1 MTNHPHKSLPIVA
14 ALLALGLVAD
24 ATAQPA
30 PTAPAIPALATRA
43 AAGSPG
49 SPKTSGVAGRVIGEK
64 SPLASAGVYAF
75 QLADLQL
82 HKVTTDLQGNFLFQ
96 NLPAGLYKVIA
107 HKAGFA
113 AVVIPL
119 TRTTAQAYQF
129 LELQL
134 LQDNPTNTV
143 TPAKAG
149 APGAHGDDFWS
160 LRASIPPDVLREIEQ
175 TSEAVETRF
184 ADDRKGA
191 TPLGALAR
199 FQTDIE
205 AMKGVD
211 NLTSGG
217 EGQVAG
223 GRLGIKGQLGD
234 MQVGLR
240 GHFWQFAPTPSF
252 GGGGAGSASASST
265 AAVTSG
271 QASSLSLDLEN
282 GPRSRVNVTS
292 LTNRITARTNDGPV
306 PVDFEHYRVSWS
318 QTVGE
323 NSRSEIAAQYTSE
336 NNFHRQGSFDPAEIP
351 GASRTWRVEGSY
363 TTDLGPSSTFQSGI
377 RYRAL
382 QYGISG
388 PGGPGG
394 PGGSSQPLSILP
406 GQDSL
411 DIFGRGGFRLQPAV
425 LVEYGLYNTLAD
437 GSLAVR
443 PQGGVVLRLGDLWQ
457 LQSSASRQAYERSVV
472 TAPQFLP
479 TLYQEADLCEEGGRA
494 CYELRLARKQ
504 GDDTFSLSAVDR
516 TFGKT
521 LRLYFSDDLFDRQES
536 LYLVPGDRMPE
547 VKLSVGHQILPGI
560 TTKFEASLANGG
572 GGVFYPTPGQAY
584 QNRVQYLVT
593 SLDTRF
599 KATSTGVF
607 IAFHRLS
614 QDLDPLSA
622 DSPRATPISL
632 ERLQLMLS
640 QDLNILMDLAGDWT
654 VQLNMELSRGS
665 SPLASSASG
674 RDEELR
680 TRFLGGLAVKF

>member
-1 MTNHPHKSLPIVA
+1 MMNHPHKSRPLLF
-14 ALLALGLVAD
+14 ALLAFGLASS
-24 ATAQPA
+24 ALAQAPQAQPA
-30 PTAPAIPALATRA
+30 QP
-43 AAGSPG
+43 PG
-49 SPKTSGVAGRVIGEK
+49 VGGRVIGEK

-82 HKVTTDLQGNFLFQ
+82 HRVTTDPQGNFLFQ
-96 NLPAGLYKVIA
+96 DLPAGLYKVIA

-113 AVVIPL
+113 PVVILL
-119 TRTTAQAYQF
+119 TRTTAKAYQF

-134 LQDNPTNTV
+134 LQDTPA
-143 TPAKAG
+143 TPAKNA
-149 APGAHGDDFWS
+149 APNTKTDDFWS
-160 LRASIPPDVLREIEQ
+160 LRASIPPDVLRQIEE
-175 TSEAVETRF
+175 TSAEVEPRF
-184 ADDRKGA
+184 AEGRRNVVPMSA
-191 TPLGALAR
+191 GALSR
-199 FQTDIE
+199 FHTDIQ

-211 NLTSGG
+211 NLTAGG
-217 EGQVAG
+217 EGQMAG
-223 GRLGIKGQLGD
+223 GRLGIEGQLGD

-240 GHFWQFAPTPSF
+240 GHFWQFEPTPALG
-252 GGGGAGSASASST
+252 GGGGAGAPPASAVS
-265 AAVTSG
+265 SG
-271 QASSLSLDLEN
+271 QASSLSLDLNN
-282 GPRSRVNVTS
+282 GPRSNVSVTS
-292 LTNRITARTNDGPV
+292 LTNRIVTRTSDGPV

-318 QTVGE
+318 QAVGD

-382 QYGISG
+382 EYGISG
-388 PGGPGG
+388 PSGA
-394 PGGSSQPLSILP
+394 SQPLPGLP

-411 DIFGRGGFRLQPAV
+411 DVFGRGGFRLQPAV
-425 LVEYGLYNTLAD
+425 LVEYGLYNTLSD

-443 PQGGVVLRLGDLWQ
+443 PEGGVVLRLGDLWQ
-457 LQSSASRQAYERSVV
+457 LQSSASRQVYERASV

-479 TLYQEADLCEEGGRA
+479 TLYQEADLCEEGGKA

-504 GDDTFSLSAVDR
+504 GDDTFSLSAMDR

-521 LRLYFSDDLFDRQES
+521 LRLYFSDDLFDREES
-536 LYLVPGDRMPE
+536 LYLVPGDRVPE
-547 VKLSVGHQILPGI
+547 VKVSLGHQILPGI

-572 GGVFYPTPGQAY
+572 GGVFYSAPGQAY
-584 QNRVQYLVT
+584 QNKVSYLVT

-607 IAFHRLS
+607 IAFHRLN

-622 DSPRATPISL
+622 DSPRATPISI

-654 VQLNMELSRGS
+654 VQLNMELSRGIL
-665 SPLASSASG
+665 PLVSTASST
-674 RDEELR
+674 RDDELR

>member
-1 MTNHPHKSLPIVA
+1 MSYPHKSHTLLF
-14 ALLALGLVAD
+14 ALLAFGFASSALAQ
-24 ATAQPA
+24 APQTQPARQPA
-30 PTAPAIPALATRA
+30 PQALQIP
-43 AAGSPG
+43 P
-49 SPKTSGVAGRVIGEK
+49 PGVAGRVIGEK

-82 HKVTTDLQGNFLFQ
+82 HKVTTDPQGNFLFQ
-96 NLPAGLYKVIA
+96 DLPAGLYKVIA

-113 AVVIPL
+113 PVVILL
-119 TRTTAQAYQF
+119 TRTTAKAYQF

-134 LQDNPTNTV
+134 LQD
-143 TPAKAG
+143 TPAAPAAN
-149 APGAHGDDFWS
+149 APGKNGRPDDFWS
-160 LRASIPPDVLREIEQ
+160 LRASIPPDVLRQIEE
-175 TSEAVETRF
+175 TSAEVEPRF
-184 ADDRKGA
+184 AEESRNVV
-191 TPLGALAR
+191 PLGAGALSR
-199 FQTDIE
+199 FHTDIQ
-205 AMKGVD
+205 AMKGSD
-211 NLTSGG
+211 NLTAGG
-217 EGQVAG
+217 EGQMAG
-223 GRLGIKGQLGD
+223 GRLGIEGQLGD

-240 GHFWQFAPTPSF
+240 GHFWQFEPTPAL
-252 GGGGAGSASASST
+252 GGGAGAQAAASTVS
-265 AAVTSG
+265 SG
-271 QASSLSLDLEN
+271 QASSLSLDLNN
-282 GPRSRVNVTS
+282 GPRSNVSVTS
-292 LTNRITARTNDGPV
+292 LTNRIVARTSDGPV

-318 QTVGE
+318 QAVGD

-382 QYGISG
+382 EYGLSSPAGAG
-388 PGGPGG
+388 PA
-394 PGGSSQPLSILP
+394 QPLPTLP

-411 DIFGRGGFRLQPAV
+411 DVFGRGGFRLQPAV
-425 LVEYGLYNTLAD
+425 LVEYGLYNTLSD

-443 PQGGVVLRLGDLWQ
+443 PEGGVVLRLGDLWQ
-457 LQSSASRQAYERSVV
+457 LQSSASRQVYERASV

-479 TLYQEADLCEEGGRA
+479 TLYQEADLCEEGGKA

-504 GDDTFSLSAVDR
+504 GDDSFSLSAMDR

-521 LRLYFSDDLFDRQES
+521 LRLYFSDDLFDREES
-536 LYLVPGDRMPE
+536 LYLVPGDRVPE
-547 VKLSVGHQILPGI
+547 VKVSLGHQILPGI

-572 GGVFYPTPGQAY
+572 GGVFYSAPGQAY
-584 QNRVQYLVT
+584 QNKVSYLVT

-607 IAFHRLS
+607 IAFHRLN
-614 QDLDPLSA
+614 QDLAPLSA
-622 DSPRATPISL
+622 DSPRATPISI

-654 VQLNMELSRGS
+654 VQLNMELSRGIL
-665 SPLASSASG
+665 PLVSTATST
-674 RDEELR
+674 RDDELR